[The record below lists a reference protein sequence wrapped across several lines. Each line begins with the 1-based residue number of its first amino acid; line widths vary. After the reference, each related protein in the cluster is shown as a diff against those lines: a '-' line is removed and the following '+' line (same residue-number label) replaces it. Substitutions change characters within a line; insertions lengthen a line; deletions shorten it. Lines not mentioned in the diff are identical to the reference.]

1 MFFSELDKEDN
12 LKLSG
17 LMQFLIDHP
26 GSLISHQ
33 KIHNLL
39 HLNLQKQNLFF
50 ELLTKHQIGTCL
62 NPLPVEYIDIEQTSC
77 FKFYFNHTK
86 HLKEKNLYR
95 PDQLGALLE
104 QDFFI
109 NIAKL
114 NAEKY
119 FFRSKDGIEVDF
131 VLINQEKKYMDLIEI
146 KKDQFIYSADL
157 QGLHFLD
164 KNCAS
169 PKELKLFHAGT
180 RHNFEGKVEIM
191 PMNKGEKYLLEKYI

>member
-12 LKLSG
+12 IKLSG
-17 LMQFLIDHP
+17 LIQFLVDHP
-26 GSLISHQ
+26 GSLISQQ

-39 HLNLQKQNLFF
+39 HINQQKLNQFF
-50 ELLTKHQIGTCL
+50 KLIINHDIGSCL
-62 NPLPVEYIDIEQTSC
+62 YPMPVSYCNIEQTSC
-77 FKFYFNHTK
+77 FKFYFNHS
-86 HLKEKNLYR
+86 HYLKDQEHYR
-95 PDQLGALLE
+95 ADQQGALLE

-109 NIAKL
+109 NITKL

-131 VLINQEKKYMDLIEI
+131 VLINSAKKYMDLIEI

-164 KNCAS
+164 KNCPMS
-169 PKELKLFHAGT
+169 KDLKLFHAGT

-191 PMNKGEKYLLEKYI
+191 PLDKGEKYLLEKYV